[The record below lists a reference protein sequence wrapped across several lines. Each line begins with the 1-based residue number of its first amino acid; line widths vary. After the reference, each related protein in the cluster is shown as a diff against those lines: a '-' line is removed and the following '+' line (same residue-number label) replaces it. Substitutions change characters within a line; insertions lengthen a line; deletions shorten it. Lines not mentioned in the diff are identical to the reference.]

1 MMSLEALIHRL
12 KSLLLEETVP
22 SAGGTLQI
30 VVTGTPTSLGS
41 QKCRMVTI
49 KSDSGNTD
57 NVYVG
62 FSADLSDANGFPI
75 EPGECID
82 IVVNDLSKVY
92 VMSPGVAQKVYV
104 MWVR

>member
-1 MMSLEALIHRL
+1 MVSLEALASRL
-12 KSLLLEETVP
+12 RSLLSEETVP

-49 KSDSGNTD
+49 KSDSENTD

-62 FSADLSDANGFPI
+62 FDSELDNTNGFPI
-75 EPGECID
+75 ESGECID
-82 IVVNDLSKVY
+82 IVVNNLSKVY
-92 VMSPGVAQKVYV
+92 VMSPSDGQKIYV
-104 MWVR
+104 MWVC